1 MLAPLGLALAPDKT
15 RVVHIDDGF
24 DFLGF
29 HIRRMRKR
37 GTKNLRFVYTVPSR
51 KAQATARERIRWHTR
66 RSTLHE
72 DLDVVLR
79 RINRFLQGWA
89 NYFRHGVSKAVFSQL
104 DFHAWRRIG
113 AWIRR
118 KHGRMSWRQV
128 RRQFCDRGWRFAHNG
143 VSFRGAASVAVT
155 RYRYRGARIPTPW
168 TTIQPATG

>member
-1 MLAPLGLALAPDKT
+1 
-15 RVVHIDDGF
+15 
-24 DFLGF
+24 
-29 HIRRMRKR
+29 MRKR